1 MVSFTLPQK
10 KHASSIGHP
19 PTPGVNLSTHLGN
32 FSKVQDFTSL
42 LAMLCHLKQLFIHHE
57 NDVNQRSLA
66 TQLWRDWVDT
76 PEVSFQPSIQIVLD
90 ITRYNLT
97 GSTSMNPPWT
107 HQLHHLPGNQPA
119 LVPINKQET
128 VLSLERSLLSMRLSM
143 NLCESAR
150 HWYHE
155 NGRYTNCIPWDPLIG
170 SELQYWIIGFT

>member
-1 MVSFTLPQK
+1 MDTHPRPVSIYRPTWAISRRSKISQACWLCSATWSNFSFT
-10 KHASSIGHP
+10 I
-19 PTPGVNLSTHLGN
+19 
-32 FSKVQDFTSL
+32 
-42 LAMLCHLKQLFIHHE
+42 E

-76 PEVSFQPSIQIVLD
+76 PEVSFQPSIRILLD

-97 GSTSMNPPWT
+97 GSTSTNPPWT

-150 HWYHE
+150 DWYHE

-170 SELQYWIIGFT
+170 SELQYWIIGLAWSEWLVH